1 MAEARMFTGVEVS
14 IKRGEGVPEDRDFTV
29 ATVKLYPYSKTVKV
43 PRLAPH
49 AELIKAIEEAVFELY
64 PRRNDQF

>member
-1 MAEARMFTGVEVS
+1 MAEARVFTNVEVS
-14 IKRGEGVPEDRDFTV
+14 IHRGEGEDHDFTV

-43 PRLAPH
+43 SRFAPH
-49 AELIKAIEEAVFELY
+49 SELLKAIEQAVFELY